1 MDHHEPVVALKEWAV
16 TLEAMG
22 EGNQILLLRKGG
34 IREETRDFALK
45 SSSFYLF
52 PTYEHQKEALIKDA
66 YKPLLADTMTKAEDE
81 AGYVTLTYWA
91 EVVQD
96 LELTDEHQVAKLQDL
111 HLWTATY
118 VYERFHWKPT
128 RPLHLLLLRVYRLDE
143 PLRLPLL
150 ARYSGC
156 KSWIAWDA
164 TSDTDGMDF
173 SPQRVTPVLDEDAFQ
188 QAIKAVHSALELK

>member
-16 TLEAMG
+16 ALEAMG

-45 SSSFYLF
+45 SLSFYLF

-66 YKPLLADTMTKAEDE
+66 YKPLLADTLAEAKED

-96 LELTDEHQVAKLQDL
+96 LELTDGEQVAKLQDL

-143 PLRLPLL
+143 PLRLPLHD
-150 ARYSGC
+150 RYGGC
-156 KSWIAWDA
+156 KSWISLDA
-164 TSDTDGMDF
+164 TNDTGGMDF
-173 SPQRVTPVLDEDAFQ
+173 PPQKLTPVLEEEAFGRAVEAVRDA
-188 QAIKAVHSALELK
+188 LKSK